1 MKPKRFSTLFA
12 SFSNMRKSWILAVLF
27 LLSESIQE
35 AKAQGRVEVEVEPSV
50 KVMEETRTARRKANS
65 DKVRGYRI
73 LIGFFSSR
81 AEAEAL
87 KEQANE
93 PFGGK
98 YGVTVIYDEPNFKV
112 YVGQFTLSDDADA
125 ALVEI
130 RRKFSGATRISD
142 IISRQA
148 K

>member
-1 MKPKRFSTLFA
+1 MSSMQFSTLFA
-12 SFSNMRKSWILAVLF
+12 LNITMRRFCILAGM
-27 LLSESIQE
+27 LLLAGFARGQ
-35 AKAQGRVEVEVEPSV
+35 VVVEVEPSV
-50 KVMEETRTARRKANS
+50 KEMEETRTARRKANL

-87 KEQANE
+87 KEQAQE

-130 RRKFSGATRISD
+130 RRKFSSATRISD
-142 IISRQA
+142 IIKRTP

>member
-1 MKPKRFSTLFA
+1 
-12 SFSNMRKSWILAVLF
+12 MRNPVLF
-27 LLSESIQE
+27 PFLTHEKKKLRSFILFILLAFPMTQQE
-35 AKAQGRVEVEVEPSV
+35 VVAQGRVEIEVEPTV
-50 KVMEETRTARRKANS
+50 KEMEETRTARRKANS

-81 AEAEAL
+81 AQAEAL
-87 KEQANE
+87 KEEAME
-93 PFGGK
+93 SFGSK
-98 YGVTVIYDEPNFKV
+98 YGVTVMYDEPNFKV

-130 RRKFSGATRISD
+130 RKKFSGATRISD
-142 IISRQA
+142 IIRRPT

>member
-1 MKPKRFSTLFA
+1 MRFSILFA
-12 SFSNMRKSWILAVLF
+12 PVSHMRKTWFLATSM
-27 LLSESIQE
+27 LLIGFIQD
-35 AKAQGRVEVEVEPSV
+35 AKAQGHVVVEVEPTV
-50 KVMEETRTARRKANS
+50 KEMEETRTARRKANS

-87 KEQANE
+87 KEQAME

-142 IISRQA
+142 IIRRPV

>member
-1 MKPKRFSTLFA
+1 MRFSTLFV
-12 SFSNMRKSWILAVLF
+12 SVYHMRKTWFLATAIILIGIA
-27 LLSESIQE
+27 QE
-35 AKAQGRVEVEVEPSV
+35 AKAQGHVVVDVEPSV
-50 KVMEETRTARRKANS
+50 KEMEETRTARRKANS

-87 KEQANE
+87 KEQAME

-112 YVGQFTLSDDADA
+112 YVGQFTQSDDADA

-142 IISRQA
+142 IIRRPV

>member
-1 MKPKRFSTLFA
+1 MHKT
-12 SFSNMRKSWILAVLF
+12 WILAAAM
-27 LLSESIQE
+27 LLIGFMQD
-35 AKAQGRVEVEVEPSV
+35 AKAQGHVLVDVEPSV
-50 KVMEETRTARRKANS
+50 KEMEETRTARRKANS

-87 KEQANE
+87 KEQAIE

-142 IISRQA
+142 IIRRPV

>member
-1 MKPKRFSTLFA
+1 MRFSILFA
-12 SFSNMRKSWILAVLF
+12 PVSHMRKTWILATSM
-27 LLSESIQE
+27 LLIGFIQD
-35 AKAQGRVEVEVEPSV
+35 AKAQGHVVVEVEPTV
-50 KVMEETRTARRKANS
+50 KEMEETRTARRKANS

-87 KEQANE
+87 KEQAME

-142 IISRQA
+142 IIRRPV

>member
-1 MKPKRFSTLFA
+1 MTSQLFSTLFA
-12 SFSNMRKSWILAVLF
+12 LITTMRRFCILAGIS
-27 LLSESIQE
+27 LLTIFARDVS
-35 AKAQGRVEVEVEPSV
+35 AQGHVTVEVEPSV
-50 KVMEETRTARRKANS
+50 KEMEETRTARRKANS

-73 LIGFFSSR
+73 LIGFFSTR

-87 KEQANE
+87 KEQAQD
-93 PFGGK
+93 PFGAK

-130 RRKFSGATRISD
+130 RRKFSSATRISD
-142 IISRQA
+142 IIRRTA

>member
-1 MKPKRFSTLFA
+1 MQFSTLFA
-12 SFSNMRKSWILAVLF
+12 LFSNMRKSWILSVVL
-27 LLSESIQE
+27 LLAGFPQE
-35 AKAQGRVEVEVEPSV
+35 AKAQGQVVVEVEPSV
-50 KVMEETRTARRKANS
+50 KEMEETRTALRKANS

-73 LIGFFSSR
+73 LIGFFSSK

-87 KEQANE
+87 KEQALE

-112 YVGQFTLSDDADA
+112 YVGQFTLSDDADV

-142 IISRQA
+142 IIRRPV

>member
-1 MKPKRFSTLFA
+1 MQFSTLFA
-12 SFSNMRKSWILAVLF
+12 LFSNMRKSWILSVVL
-27 LLSESIQE
+27 LLAGFMQE
-35 AKAQGRVEVEVEPSV
+35 AKAQGQVVVEVEPSV
-50 KVMEETRTARRKANS
+50 KEMEETRTARRKANS

-73 LIGFFSSR
+73 LIGFFSSK

-87 KEQANE
+87 KEQALE

-112 YVGQFTLSDDADA
+112 YVGQFTLSDDADV

-142 IISRQA
+142 IIRRPV

>member
-1 MKPKRFSTLFA
+1 MRFSTLFA
-12 SFSNMRKSWILAVLF
+12 FSITMRRFCILAGMLLF
-27 LLSESIQE
+27 AGFARE
-35 AKAQGRVEVEVEPSV
+35 ASAQGQVVVEVEPSV
-50 KVMEETRTARRKANS
+50 KEMEETRTARRKANS

-87 KEQANE
+87 KEQAQE

-130 RRKFSGATRISD
+130 RRKFSSATRISD
-142 IISRQA
+142 IIKRA
-148 K
+148 PK

>member
-1 MKPKRFSTLFA
+1 MRFSTLFA
-12 SFSNMRKSWILAVLF
+12 AVSTMHKTWILAAAM
-27 LLSESIQE
+27 LLIGFTQE
-35 AKAQGRVEVEVEPSV
+35 AKAQGHVVVDVEPSV
-50 KVMEETRTARRKANS
+50 KEMEETRTARRKANS

-87 KEQANE
+87 KEQAIE

-142 IISRQA
+142 IIRRPV

>member
-1 MKPKRFSTLFA
+1 MRFSILFA
-12 SFSNMRKSWILAVLF
+12 PVSHMRKTWILATSMLLF
-27 LLSESIQE
+27 GFIQD
-35 AKAQGRVEVEVEPSV
+35 AKAQGHVVVEVEPTV
-50 KVMEETRTARRKANS
+50 KEMEETRTARRKANS

-87 KEQANE
+87 KEQAIE

-142 IISRQA
+142 IIRRPV

>member
-1 MKPKRFSTLFA
+1 MLLFA
-12 SFSNMRKSWILAVLF
+12 GFAR
-27 LLSESIQE
+27 E
-35 AKAQGRVEVEVEPSV
+35 ASAQGQVVVEVEPSV
-50 KVMEETRTARRKANS
+50 KEMEETRTARRKANS

-87 KEQANE
+87 KEQAQE

-130 RRKFSGATRISD
+130 RRKFSSATRISD
-142 IISRQA
+142 IIKRA
-148 K
+148 PK

>member
-1 MKPKRFSTLFA
+1 MRFSTLFA
-12 SFSNMRKSWILAVLF
+12 TVSTMHKTWILAAAM
-27 LLSESIQE
+27 LLIGFTQE
-35 AKAQGRVEVEVEPSV
+35 AKAQGHVVVDVEPSV
-50 KVMEETRTARRKANS
+50 KEMEETRTARRKANS

-87 KEQANE
+87 KEQAIE

-142 IISRQA
+142 IIRRPV

>member
-1 MKPKRFSTLFA
+1 MQFSTLFA
-12 SFSNMRKSWILAVLF
+12 LFSNMRKSRILSVVL
-27 LLSESIQE
+27 LLAGFMQE
-35 AKAQGRVEVEVEPSV
+35 AKAQGQVVVEVEPSV
-50 KVMEETRTARRKANS
+50 KEMEETRTARRKANS

-73 LIGFFSSR
+73 LIGFFSSK

-87 KEQANE
+87 KEQALE

-112 YVGQFTLSDDADA
+112 YVGQFTLSDDADV

-142 IISRQA
+142 IIRRPV

>member
-1 MKPKRFSTLFA
+1 MRFSILFA
-12 SFSNMRKSWILAVLF
+12 PVSHMRKTWILATSM
-27 LLSESIQE
+27 LLIGFIQD
-35 AKAQGRVEVEVEPSV
+35 AKAQGHVVVEVEPTV
-50 KVMEETRTARRKANS
+50 KEMEETRTARRKANS

-87 KEQANE
+87 REQAME

-142 IISRQA
+142 IIRRQA

>member
-1 MKPKRFSTLFA
+1 MRFSTLFA
-12 SFSNMRKSWILAVLF
+12 TFSTMHKTWILAAAM
-27 LLSESIQE
+27 LLIGFKQE
-35 AKAQGRVEVEVEPSV
+35 VKAQGHVLVDVEPSV
-50 KVMEETRTARRKANS
+50 KEMEETRTARRKANS

-87 KEQANE
+87 KEQAIE

-142 IISRQA
+142 IIRRPV

>member
-1 MKPKRFSTLFA
+1 MRLLQFSTLFA
-12 SFSNMRKSWILAVLF
+12 PFSTMRRNWFLSVVLLF
-27 LLSESIQE
+27 IVFTQE
-35 AKAQGRVEVEVEPSV
+35 AKAQGHVVVDVEPSV
-50 KVMEETRTARRKANS
+50 KEMEETRTARRKANS

-87 KEQANE
+87 KEQAIE

-142 IISRQA
+142 IIRRPV

>member
-1 MKPKRFSTLFA
+1 MTSQRFSTLFA
-12 SFSNMRKSWILAVLF
+12 LITTMLRFCILASIS
-27 LLSESIQE
+27 LLTIFARDVS
-35 AKAQGRVEVEVEPSV
+35 AQGHVTVEVEPSV
-50 KVMEETRTARRKANS
+50 KEMEETRTARRKANS

-73 LIGFFSSR
+73 LIGFFSTR

-87 KEQANE
+87 KEQAQD
-93 PFGGK
+93 PFGAK

-130 RRKFSGATRISD
+130 RRKFSSATRISD
-142 IISRQA
+142 IIRRTA

>member
-1 MKPKRFSTLFA
+1 MQFSTLFA
-12 SFSNMRKSWILAVLF
+12 LFSNMRKSWILSVVL
-27 LLSESIQE
+27 LLAGFMQE
-35 AKAQGRVEVEVEPSV
+35 AKAQGQVVVEVEPSV
-50 KVMEETRTARRKANS
+50 KEMEETRTALRKANS

-73 LIGFFSSR
+73 LIGFFSSK

-87 KEQANE
+87 KEQALE

-112 YVGQFTLSDDADA
+112 YVGQFTLSDDADV

-142 IISRQA
+142 IIRRPV

>member
-1 MKPKRFSTLFA
+1 MWFSILFA
-12 SFSNMRKSWILAVLF
+12 PVSHMRKTWILAISM
-27 LLSESIQE
+27 LLIGFMQD
-35 AKAQGRVEVEVEPSV
+35 AKAQGHVVVEVEPSV
-50 KVMEETRTARRKANS
+50 KEMEETRTARRKANS

-87 KEQANE
+87 REQAME

-142 IISRQA
+142 IIRRPV

>member
-1 MKPKRFSTLFA
+1 MRNPVINTFFKRNEGKLKSFILLTL
-12 SFSNMRKSWILAVLF
+12 LALPGFHQKVV
-27 LLSESIQE
+27 
-35 AKAQGRVEVEVEPSV
+35 AQGRVEVEVEPSV
-50 KVMEETRTARRKANS
+50 KEMEETRTARRKANS

-81 AEAEAL
+81 AQAEAL
-87 KEQANE
+87 KEEAME
-93 PFGGK
+93 SFGSK
-98 YGVTVIYDEPNFKV
+98 YGVTVMYDEPNFKV

-130 RRKFSGATRISD
+130 RKKFSGATRISD
-142 IISRQA
+142 IIRRPT

>member
-1 MKPKRFSTLFA
+1 MRNPVYSPLLTHKNKKLRSFILF
-12 SFSNMRKSWILAVLF
+12 ILLALPLTQQKVV
-27 LLSESIQE
+27 
-35 AKAQGRVEVEVEPSV
+35 AQGRVDVEVEPSV
-50 KVMEETRTARRKANS
+50 KEMEETRTARRKANS

-81 AEAEAL
+81 AQAEAL
-87 KEQANE
+87 KEEAME
-93 PFGGK
+93 SFGSK
-98 YGVTVIYDEPNFKV
+98 YGVTVMYDEPNFKV

-130 RRKFSGATRISD
+130 RKKFSGATRISD
-142 IISRQA
+142 IIRRPT

>member
-1 MKPKRFSTLFA
+1 MRFSILFA
-12 SFSNMRKSWILAVLF
+12 PVSHMRKTWILATSMLLF
-27 LLSESIQE
+27 GFIQD
-35 AKAQGRVEVEVEPSV
+35 AKAQGHVVVEVEPTV
-50 KVMEETRTARRKANS
+50 KEMEETRTARRKANS

-87 KEQANE
+87 KEQAME

-142 IISRQA
+142 IIRRQA

>member
-1 MKPKRFSTLFA
+1 MHKT
-12 SFSNMRKSWILAVLF
+12 WILAAAM
-27 LLSESIQE
+27 LLIGFTQE
-35 AKAQGRVEVEVEPSV
+35 AKAQGHVVVDVEPSV
-50 KVMEETRTARRKANS
+50 KEMEETRTARRKANS

-87 KEQANE
+87 KEQAIE

-142 IISRQA
+142 IIRRPV

>member
-1 MKPKRFSTLFA
+1 MKPLRFSTHFA
-12 SFSNMRKSWILAVLF
+12 PHSGMLKMGILSAA
-27 LLSESIQE
+27 LLVMAYTQE
-35 AKAQGRVEVEVEPSV
+35 LKAQGHVVVEVEPSV
-50 KVMEETRTARRKANS
+50 KEMEETRTARRKANA

-81 AEAEAL
+81 SEAEAL
-87 KEQANE
+87 KEQATE

-98 YGVTVIYDEPNFKV
+98 YGVTVVYDEPNFKV
-112 YVGQFTLSDDADA
+112 YVGQFTLADDADA

-130 RRKFSGATRISD
+130 RKKFSGATRISD
-142 IISRQA
+142 IIRRPV

>member
-1 MKPKRFSTLFA
+1 MHKT
-12 SFSNMRKSWILAVLF
+12 WILATSM
-27 LLSESIQE
+27 LLIGFIQD
-35 AKAQGRVEVEVEPSV
+35 AKAQGHVVVEVEPTV
-50 KVMEETRTARRKANS
+50 KEMEETRTARRKANS

-87 KEQANE
+87 KEQAME

-142 IISRQA
+142 IIRRPV

>member
-1 MKPKRFSTLFA
+1 MRFSTLFA
-12 SFSNMRKSWILAVLF
+12 TVSTMHKTWILAAAT
-27 LLSESIQE
+27 LLIGFTQQV
-35 AKAQGRVEVEVEPSV
+35 KAQGHVVVDVEPSV
-50 KVMEETRTARRKANS
+50 KEMEETRTARRKANS

-87 KEQANE
+87 KEQAIE

-142 IISRQA
+142 IIRRPV

>member
-1 MKPKRFSTLFA
+1 MRFSTLFA
-12 SFSNMRKSWILAVLF
+12 TVSTMHKTWILAAAM
-27 LLSESIQE
+27 LLIGFKQE
-35 AKAQGRVEVEVEPSV
+35 VKAQGHVLVDVEPSV
-50 KVMEETRTARRKANS
+50 KEMEETRTARRKANS

-87 KEQANE
+87 KEQAIE

-142 IISRQA
+142 IIRRPV

>member
-1 MKPKRFSTLFA
+1 MHKT
-12 SFSNMRKSWILAVLF
+12 WILATSM
-27 LLSESIQE
+27 LLIGFIQD
-35 AKAQGRVEVEVEPSV
+35 AKAQGHVVVEVEPTV
-50 KVMEETRTARRKANS
+50 KEMEETRTARRKSNS

-87 KEQANE
+87 KEQAME

-130 RRKFSGATRISD
+130 RRKFSSATRISD
-142 IISRQA
+142 IIRRQA

>member
-1 MKPKRFSTLFA
+1 
-12 SFSNMRKSWILAVLF
+12 MRKTWILAISM
-27 LLSESIQE
+27 LLIGFMQE
-35 AKAQGRVEVEVEPSV
+35 AKAQGHVMVEVEPSV
-50 KVMEETRTARRKANS
+50 KEMEETRTARRKANS

-87 KEQANE
+87 KEQAIE

-142 IISRQA
+142 IIRRPV